1 MRIAIATLLLISTSI
16 NAQIVTEEISYTA
29 GETTMKGY
37 LAYDDSIK
45 GERPGVL
52 VVHEWWGHN
61 DYARD
66 RAEQLA
72 GMGYTALALD
82 MYGDGKTASHPK
94 DAGSFAMAVGGN
106 PELAKARFDAAHSTL
121 KAHSSVDD
129 DRTAAIGYCFGGGIV
144 LMMARLGV
152 DIDGVASFHG
162 SLSSPITAEKGKVKA
177 AVRVYN
183 GAADPLVKPEHVTAI
198 QAEMASAGVDFD
210 LVNYEGVVHSFT
222 NPGATAKGEKFE
234 LPLAYDEFADKDS
247 WKQMSSFLDEI
258 FR

>member
-16 NAQIVTEEISYTA
+16 NAQIVTEEVSYTA
-29 GETTMKGY
+29 GDTTMKGY

-162 SLSSPITAEKGKVKA
+162 SLNSPITAEKGKVKA
-177 AVRVYN
+177 AIRVYN

-210 LVNYEGVVHSFT
+210 LVNYEGVIETAPPRV
-222 NPGATAKGEKFE
+222 PPLPEAT
-234 LPLAYDEFADKDS
+234 P
-247 WKQMSSFLDEI
+247 
-258 FR
+258 